1 MSILD
6 RMILKGSQTNGGIM
20 FDSFVHSEQIME
32 FLSRTGLQELAR
44 RHNEIMSN
52 RTIDL
57 VSIECFGTIDRGV
70 VVVSSSAMGTI
81 ATCQRIHAESASRMR
96 NVAFSNA
103 TEEQLL
109 SVILFLKLC
118 YEVSQEDSE
127 GRFRNWLDIC
137 IKSARD
143 ALKSKL

>member
-1 MSILD
+1 
-6 RMILKGSQTNGGIM
+6 M

-32 FLSRTGLQELAR
+32 FLSRTGLKQLATS
-44 RHNEIMSN
+44 HNELLRN
-52 RTIDL
+52 HTINQL
-57 VSIECFGTIDRGV
+57 SIECFGTIDRGV
-70 VVVSSSAMGTI
+70 VVLSTDSMGAVT
-81 ATCQRIHAESASRMR
+81 ACERIHAESSSRIR
-96 NVAFSNA
+96 NVAFINA
-103 TEEQLL
+103 TEEELL

-118 YEVSQEDSE
+118 YEIAHDDSE

>member
-1 MSILD
+1 
-6 RMILKGSQTNGGIM
+6 M
-20 FDSFVHSEQIME
+20 FDSFTKSEGIME

-44 RHNEIMSN
+44 RHNELLCN
-52 RTIDL
+52 HTIDL

-70 VVVSSSAMGTI
+70 VVVSTDAMWTV
-81 ATCQRIHAESASRMR
+81 AACERIHAESASRIR
-96 NVAFSNA
+96 NIAFNNA
-103 TEEQLL
+103 TEEELL

-118 YEVSQEDSE
+118 YEIAQEDSE
-127 GRFRNWLDIC
+127 GRFKNWLDTC